1 LNDKYQRNDNP
12 ICHSERSE
20 ESHILKISNQNL
32 DAKNKERI
40 KMEDLQNYY
49 ENFRAGF
56 VAIVGRPNV
65 GKSTLLN
72 NIIGTKLSIVSP
84 RPQTTRMRILGV
96 KNLSDA
102 QIIFLDTPGV
112 QKGGDLLTKSVME
125 SVISGIESADVILM
139 VIDAEAGWT
148 KEDKEIVENYLK
160 KVNKPT
166 ILAINKIDKI
176 RRDLVLPL
184 IEEST
189 KIYDFKEIV
198 PVSAIKNL
206 NIDELIETIKKY
218 LPESPPLYPEDQIT
232 DLPLKFYIAEII
244 REKVF
249 LNTRQEVPYS
259 VAVEVESIQE
269 GEKNKNLLIID
280 AVIYVER
287 ENHKGIIIGKQG
299 QMLKKIGMQARQELE
314 FLLGKKVHL
323 NLYIK
328 VKERWKEDLPLL
340 RELGYNQIS

>member
-1 LNDKYQRNDNP
+1 MSFK
-12 ICHSERSE
+12 
-20 ESHILKISNQNL
+20 
-32 DAKNKERI
+32 
-40 KMEDLQNYY
+40 
-49 ENFRAGF
+49 AGF
-56 VAIVGRPNV
+56 VALIGRPNV

-72 NIIGTKLSIVSP
+72 NILGTKLSIVSP

-96 KNLSDA
+96 KHLPDA

-125 SVISGIESADVILM
+125 SAVASMESADVIVM
-139 VIDAEAGWT
+139 IIEADKGWT

-160 KVNKPT
+160 KYNKPT

-176 RRDLVLPL
+176 QRDLVLPL

-189 KIYDFKEIV
+189 KIYDFKEYV
-198 PVSAIKNL
+198 PISAIKNI
-206 NIDELIETIKKY
+206 NVDELIETIKKY
-218 LPESPPLYPEDQIT
+218 LPESPPLYPEDMIT
-232 DLPLKFYIAEII
+232 DLPLKLWIAEII

-249 LNTRQEVPYS
+249 FNTKQEIPYS
-259 VAVEVESIQE
+259 VAVEVESIKE

-280 AVIYVER
+280 AIIYVEKD
-287 ENHKGIIIGKQG
+287 NHKGIIIGKKG
-299 QMLKKIGMQARQELE
+299 QMLKKIGTQAREELE

-323 NLYIK
+323 NLFVK

-340 RELGYNQIS
+340 RALGYNQIS